1 MTTLAENRKAR
12 FDYEILNTFE
22 AGLVLSGAEVK
33 SIKNGRMN
41 LTGSYINFH
50 NGELYLIGAFIAPYQ
65 PKNQPTNYDPSR
77 SRKLLLRKKEIISL
91 IGKIKPKGLTLI
103 PLKVYNK
110 GRRIKLEFAVARGK
124 KQYDKREVIAK
135 REAARKIEREL
146 SAQGGPTSG
155 WKTRG

>member
-1 MTTLAENRKAR
+1 MAMFAENRKAR
-12 FDYEILNTFE
+12 FDYEILETFE

-65 PKNQPTNYDPSR
+65 PKNQPADYDPYR
-77 SRKLLLRKKEIISL
+77 SRKLLLRKKELVSL

-103 PLKVYNK
+103 PLKAYNK

-124 KQYDKREVIAK
+124 KQYDKREIIAK
-135 REAARKIEREL
+135 REAARKIARSINL
-146 SAQGGPTSG
+146 
-155 WKTRG
+155 

>member
-1 MTTLAENRKAR
+1 MATFAENRKAR
-12 FDYEILNTFE
+12 FDYEILEIFE

-41 LTGSYINFH
+41 LTGSYLNFH

-65 PKNQPTNYDPSR
+65 PKNQPADYDPYR
-77 SRKLLLRKKEIISL
+77 SRKLLLRKKELVSL

-103 PLKVYNK
+103 PLKAYNK

-124 KQYDKREVIAK
+124 KQYDKREIIAK
-135 REAARKIEREL
+135 REAARKIARSVNL
-146 SAQGGPTSG
+146 
-155 WKTRG
+155 

>member
-1 MTTLAENRKAR
+1 MATFAENRKAR
-12 FDYEILNTFE
+12 FDYEILETLE

-65 PKNQPTNYDPSR
+65 PKNQPADYDPSR
-77 SRKLLLRKKEIISL
+77 SRKLLLRKKEIVSL
-91 IGKIKPKGLTLI
+91 IGGIKPKGLTLI
-103 PLKVYNK
+103 PLKAYNK

-146 SAQGGPTSG
+146 
-155 WKTRG
+155 KTRG